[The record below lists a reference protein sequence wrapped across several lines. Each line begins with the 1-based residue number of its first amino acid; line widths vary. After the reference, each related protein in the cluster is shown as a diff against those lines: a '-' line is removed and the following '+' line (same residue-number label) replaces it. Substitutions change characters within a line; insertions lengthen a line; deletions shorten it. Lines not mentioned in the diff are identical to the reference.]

1 MSHKKM
7 LENAAALLDVFKRK
21 KLTLATAES
30 CTGGMLSMLLTEVAG
45 SSAVLDRGFIT
56 YSNASK
62 TELLGVKPELIK
74 AHGAVSGEVAEA
86 MARGALKRSSADVS
100 VAITGV
106 AGPGASEKKPAGL
119 VYIAVAARDHKDVVV
134 MENMFTGDRATV
146 RRKSASKAMA
156 TLKKA
161 AALV

>member
-1 MSHKKM
+1 
-7 LENAAALLDVFKRK
+7 
-21 KLTLATAES
+21 
-30 CTGGMLSMLLTEVAG
+30 
-45 SSAVLDRGFIT
+45 
-56 YSNASK
+56 
-62 TELLGVKPELIK
+62 
-74 AHGAVSGEVAEA
+74 

-134 MENMFTGDRATV
+134 MENMFSGDRSTV